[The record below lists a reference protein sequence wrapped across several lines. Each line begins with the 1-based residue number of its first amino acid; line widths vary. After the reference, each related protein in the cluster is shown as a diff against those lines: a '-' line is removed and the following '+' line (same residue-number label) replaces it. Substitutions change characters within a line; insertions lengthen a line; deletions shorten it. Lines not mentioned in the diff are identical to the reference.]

1 MTATLVRANCKLLSI
16 GNSDSVPLV
25 ALLAKNLLIH
35 FFIVL
40 RVIEIM
46 KFAKL
51 HFVL

>member
-35 FFIVL
+35 FYIGL
-40 RVIEIM
+40 SLPQITREGPVIT
-46 KFAKL
+46 F
-51 HFVL
+51 

>member
-35 FFIVL
+35 FYLIMSL
-40 RVIEIM
+40 PRITGEGPVIT
-46 KFAKL
+46 F
-51 HFVL
+51 